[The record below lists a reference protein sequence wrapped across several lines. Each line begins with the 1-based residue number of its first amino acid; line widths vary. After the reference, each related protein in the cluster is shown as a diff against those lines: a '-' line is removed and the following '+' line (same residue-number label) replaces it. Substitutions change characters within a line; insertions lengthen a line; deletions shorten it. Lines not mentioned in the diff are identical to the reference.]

1 MIMGCA
7 RDIVEH
13 VGVPRFFH
21 SDFPLGHS
29 AGKPHNTDSQAQ
41 TLKHALKMLE
51 TSNAPRTT
59 VVSSQVWAAN
69 DAWKNDFLNI
79 ERLSAREIEVLRE
92 EYKAQRDAAG
102 KLKRLV

>member
-1 MIMGCA
+1 
-7 RDIVEH
+7 
-13 VGVPRFFH
+13 
-21 SDFPLGHS
+21 
-29 AGKPHNTDSQAQ
+29 
-41 TLKHALKMLE
+41 
-51 TSNAPRTT
+51 
-59 VVSSQVWAAN
+59 VWAAN